1 MEVIKEPVS
10 NYDQMAIME
19 QYERVIAYL
28 YPIAQSIP
36 RRHGIARD
44 MFLKAL
50 FGHVGWSNCY
60 NLYTWLEKK
69 HENNYQY

>member
-19 QYERVIAYL
+19 QYEKVIAYL

-36 RRHGIARD
+36 RKHGVARD
-44 MFLKAL
+44 MFLKTL
-50 FGHVGWSNCY
+50 FC
-60 NLYTWLEKK
+60 
-69 HENNYQY
+69 QA